1 MSHTFCRAVPS
12 PLCCSTPVFFFL
24 AALSLVWNK
33 FQNDNNNNKKEQT
46 CLPFCAGPWRSLVH
60 KLRFACRGSFYAFH
74 SSLSLS
80 SPIKPEMSARTTIN
94 FQNNT
99 SHAWAN
105 IKCDGQC
112 LAGFRRQMGRW
123 PPTND
128 KRLWAQL
135 LNLMNGDL
143 EGVELNLPPTGMRHC
158 QR

>member
-1 MSHTFCRAVPS
+1 MTGFCTISILLQRAILVALNQTKINTCECEPHLLPCRAVALDIS
-12 PLCCSTPVFFFL
+12 EFLSTISTLLQHPVFCFFL

-46 CLPFCAGPWRSLVH
+46 CLPFCAGPLRILVH

-99 SHAWAN
+99 SHA
-105 IKCDGQC
+105 
-112 LAGFRRQMGRW
+112 
-123 PPTND
+123 
-128 KRLWAQL
+128 
-135 LNLMNGDL
+135 
-143 EGVELNLPPTGMRHC
+143 
-158 QR
+158 